1 MLAVIDVG
9 KGREVPYTRIDLS
22 SGIRVMERS
31 ALDED
36 CLSSVRGLTCPVFVL
51 RGVARCLFSVVRGAR
66 SMFSVVRGAR
76 SITLMLCERGR

>member
-36 CLSSVRGLTCPVFVL
+36 
-51 RGVARCLFSVVRGAR
+51 
-66 SMFSVVRGAR
+66 
-76 SITLMLCERGR
+76 